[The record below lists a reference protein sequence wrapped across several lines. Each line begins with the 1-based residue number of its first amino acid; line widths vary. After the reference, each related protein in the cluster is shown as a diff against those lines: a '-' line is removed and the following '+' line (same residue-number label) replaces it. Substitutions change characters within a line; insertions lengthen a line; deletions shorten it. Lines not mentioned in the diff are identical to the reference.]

1 MSEHGY
7 PTQPFDQRVREA
19 LDNPTLGPSMAAAT
33 ERFLGGRERTWQE
46 LGDPQAVRRTGR
58 AARERALT
66 HLDEMLDQLTT
77 NIEAHGGHVHFAA
90 DARQAGQ
97 IVLNICQRAG
107 ATTIAKSKSM
117 LSEEIGLNHVL
128 EQAGLKVV
136 ETDLGEW
143 IIQLA
148 GETPSHLIAPAVHKT
163 KAQVAELFSR
173 AVGYPVPPDAPIP
186 ELTALARRELRHAFF
201 EAGVGISG
209 VNFAIAETGTLSL
222 VTNEGN
228 GRYVTGMPPIHIA
241 VMGVE
246 KVIGTWEEWTT
257 TLKLLTRSATGQRI
271 SSYVTMVTGPRRDEE
286 ADGPDELH
294 LVIVDNGR
302 SRLLG
307 STFRESLMC
316 IRCGACLNACPVY
329 REIGGHAYGGVY
341 AGPIGAVQTPL
352 LFGLDKFPELPHASS
367 LCGACLDAC
376 PVMIDIPRML
386 LELRRMEAEGVEEKW
401 KAEAGSRKQEV
412 GSQGA
417 EGGRQKAEGG
427 TEHATHYSDHALR
440 PTPYAPR
447 PLRPWAERLIFRLYT
462 LGAKSPWLYRLG
474 AKARW
479 VLKPFARGERIESTP
494 VPVLKNWTKYR
505 DFPLPAAR
513 PFHARWDDLEEEGR

>member
-1 MSEHGY
+1 MSDHGY
-7 PTQPFDQRVREA
+7 PTQPFDQRVRQA
-19 LDNPTLGPSMAAAT
+19 LDNPTLGPAMAAAT
-33 ERFLGGRERTWQE
+33 ERFLGGRERTWLE
-46 LGDPQAVRRTGR
+46 LGDANAVRRAGR
-58 AARERALT
+58 AARMRAID
-66 HLDEMLDQLTT
+66 HLDDTLDRLAN
-77 NIEAHGGHVHFAA
+77 NIEAHGGQVHWAMDAA
-90 DARQAGQ
+90 EAGR
-97 IVLNICQRAG
+97 IVLDICRRVE
-107 ATTIAKSKSM
+107 TKSVVKSKSM

-128 EQAGLKVV
+128 ESAGIKVV

-173 AVGYPVPPDAPIP
+173 VIGRHVPPDASIP
-186 ELTALARRELRHAFF
+186 SLTKIAREQLRQAFLD
-201 EAGVGISG
+201 AGVGISG

-222 VTNEGN
+222 ITNEGN
-228 GRYVTGMPPIHIA
+228 GRYVTGMPPVHIA
-241 VMGVE
+241 VMGAE

-271 SSYVTMVTGPRRDEE
+271 SSYVTTVTGPRRPED

-302 SRLLG
+302 SKLLG
-307 STFRESLMC
+307 STFRESMMC

-341 AGPIGAVQTPL
+341 AGPIGAVQTPI

-386 LELRRMEAEGVEEKW
+386 LELRRMEAEGDPKLDFSY
-401 KAEAGSRKQEV
+401 ASLHRASAGQ
-412 GSQGA
+412 
-417 EGGRQKAEGG
+417 
-427 TEHATHYSDHALR
+427 
-440 PTPYAPR
+440 R
-447 PLRPWAERLIFRLYT
+447 PLRPWIERLIFRLYV
-462 LGAKSPWLYRLG
+462 LGAKTPLLYRLG

-479 VLKPFARGERIESTP
+479 LLKPFSRGERIPDTP
-494 VPVLKNWTKYR
+494 LPILKNWTRYR
-505 DFPLPAAR
+505 DFPLPTAE
-513 PFHARWDDLEEEGR
+513 PFHARWERLQKTKD